1 MGHISRIIVTT
12 LGTHTHTE
20 THTHTQRDTQG
31 LRQNNIYPACR
42 SLAFPTRVYKLK
54 VQKKIK
60 TAIRFTFPKYPH
72 RVLGRRG

>member
-1 MGHISRIIVTT
+1 MGHISRITVTT
-12 LGTHTHTE
+12 LDTYIYRD
-20 THTHTQRDTQG
+20 THTHTQRYTQG

-42 SLAFPTRVYKLK
+42 PLDFPTRVYKLK

-72 RVLGRRG
+72 